1 MKKIRIYNNDEI
13 NILLKNNNVEKVMN
27 KSKIVYKKVPNGTFF
42 VSFCTLMS
50 YYILRNKLYCVSE
63 ED

>member
-27 KSKIVYKKVPNGTFF
+27 KSKIV
-42 VSFCTLMS
+42 VSF
-50 YYILRNKLYCVSE
+50 
-63 ED
+63 